1 MSTDYICGRSFA
13 NISKWIFDNRYE
25 IRFNSIEIQEND
37 IVFLNLD
44 LFNEFISHIFTNK
57 PRNKFNLITFNSD
70 KSFTKYHY
78 SMVKDFVNKVYS
90 MNNTINTVQNVKTLP
105 IGFRDWPF
113 ETRDDI
119 IKVGNISLDKSILLY
134 MNFVIVTNASKRN
147 ECINV
152 FEQCD
157 WVTKK
162 TNVSIESFYTD
173 LKQSKY
179 SLSPEGTGIDCHRI
193 YESLYYDTIPILKT
207 SLMDHFYKTLPVII
221 VNSWEE
227 VTEKFLINN
236 YDMYYN
242 KLIDW
247 KNKNKDWLMP
257 SFWLSY

>member
-1 MSTDYICGRSFA
+1 MSSDYICGKSFA
-13 NISKWIFDNRYE
+13 KISKWVFDTRYE
-25 IRFNSIEIQEND
+25 IRFDSNQIMEND

-44 LFNEFISHIFTNK
+44 LFNNFISYIFKNK
-57 PRNKFNLITFNSD
+57 PRNKFILITFNSD
-70 KSFTKYHY
+70 KSFTYYHY
-78 SMVKDFVNKVYS
+78 SMIKPYVNKVYS
-90 MNNTINTVQNVKTLP
+90 MNNTVEQVKTLP

-113 ETRDDI
+113 ETREDI
-119 IKVGNISLDKSILLY
+119 IKVGEMNLDKSILLY
-134 MNFVIVTNASKRN
+134 MNFVIDTNASKRN
-147 ECINV
+147 ECFNT
-152 FEQCD
+152 FRDCE
-157 WVTKK
+157 WVTNKS
-162 TNVSIESFYTD
+162 NVSIETFYKD

-193 YESLYYDTIPILKT
+193 YESIYYDTIPILKT

-247 KNKNKDWLMP
+247 KNKNKDWLLP
-257 SFWLSY
+257 TFWLC